1 MISPSR
7 PEESPSPLP
16 PAAST
21 PGNLA
26 FFVPWAY
33 AAAAYNFAWGL
44 VNILFP
50 GLFFDLL
57 RIDRPNYLPIWQ
69 VVGMFVLVYAP
80 AYFWTGRHP
89 DRYPHLI
96 VLGLLGKVLGP
107 LGFLLAIATSGF
119 PVLFGAT
126 ILTNDLIWWPAFV
139 VYLRRA
145 ALLKGGWRTL
155 LLGD

>member
-1 MISPSR
+1 VVFR
-7 PEESPSPLP
+7 PEESPPTLALAGSARPD
-16 PAAST
+16 
-21 PGNLA
+21 LA
-26 FFVPWAY
+26 FFAPWAY
-33 AAAAYNFAWGL
+33 SAAAYNFAWGL

-57 RIDRPNYLPIWQ
+57 RIQRPNYLPIWQ
-69 VVGMFVLVYAP
+69 VIGMFVLVYAP

-89 DRYPHLI
+89 DRYPYLI

-107 LGFLLAIATSGF
+107 IGYLWAITSSDF
-119 PVLFGAT
+119 PVLFGVA
-126 ILTNDLIWWPAFV
+126 ILTNDLIWWPSFV

-145 ALLKGGWRTL
+145 ARRKGGWQAL